1 MAVSVQQTWVS
12 WVVTGLGD
20 IADIDPTVA
29 NGIIDS
35 IPVAGITS
43 AICGLRIRI
52 QVTAEDT
59 CFFGDENPC
68 TPPVWALSSG
78 TLPTG
83 VTLDPSTGLTVS
95 STVILALGNGPG
107 AFTVSLTD
115 SCGDVTYLTYYP
127 VTQVLPPP
135 PTPPDEVLCPSWEV
149 GPLWTVS
156 PLCAH
161 NSTNGLRRVADGITG
176 TSETVSLNPV
186 TVIPGQIYFLE
197 FLLRGSGGANG
208 VVSMGLKFYDSA
220 GAFLSESL
228 VSSTG
233 SPTDWTAFFGNV
245 TVPVDAATAV
255 VFFRATGH
263 LVGTWCVA
271 NPFAARAD
279 QWFSLSSL
287 RHYYDEYANARP

>member
-1 MAVSVQQTWVS
+1 MAIILTQQWVA
-12 WVVTGLGD
+12 WTVGFLGD
-20 IADIDPTVA
+20 IVDMDSSTVTGTIDGFTVRGLT
-29 NGIIDS
+29 N
-35 IPVAGITS
+35 VV
-43 AICGLRIRI
+43 CGLTPRIF
-52 QVTAEDT
+52 VAADDA
-59 CFFGDENPC
+59 CFFPNTNPC
-68 TPPVWALSSG
+68 EPPVWALSSG

-115 SCGDVTYLTYYP
+115 FCGDVTYLTYYP

-135 PTPPDEVLCPSWEV
+135 PTPPDETLCPSWEL

-156 PLCAH
+156 TLCAH
-161 NSTNGLRRVADGITG
+161 NSTNGLRRVADGVNG

-186 TVIPGQIYFLE
+186 TVTPGQVYFLE

-228 VSSTG
+228 ISSTG
-233 SPTDWTAFFGNV
+233 SPTDWATFFGNV

-255 VFFRATGH
+255 VFFRAVGH
-263 LVGTWCVA
+263 LAGVWCISS
-271 NPFAARAD
+271 PFAARAD

-287 RHYYDEYANARP
+287 RHYYDNYAAYRN